1 MALQFSVAV
10 RTNRLDSIET
20 TVGVSAK
27 LQIYTGAMPVS
38 AATAASGTKL
48 IEMVLPSD
56 WMAAA
61 AAGIKAKTGTWS
73 GTGLAAGVGGY
84 FRIVDSAGTTCH
96 IQGTITATGG
106 GGDMTLDNTNI
117 ALSQSVVV
125 STFQLTDANA

>member
-20 TVGVSAK
+20 TIGTSAK
-27 LQIYTGAMPVS
+27 LQIWSGAMPAS
-38 AATAASGTKL
+38 AATAPSGTKL
-48 IEMVLPSD
+48 VEMALGSD
-56 WMAAA
+56 YMSNASN
-61 AAGIKAKTGTWS
+61 GVKAKTGTWS
-73 GTGLAAGVGGY
+73 GSGLAAGTAGY
-84 FRIVDSAGTTCH
+84 FRIVDSTGATCH

-117 ALSQSVVV
+117 AVNQSVVV